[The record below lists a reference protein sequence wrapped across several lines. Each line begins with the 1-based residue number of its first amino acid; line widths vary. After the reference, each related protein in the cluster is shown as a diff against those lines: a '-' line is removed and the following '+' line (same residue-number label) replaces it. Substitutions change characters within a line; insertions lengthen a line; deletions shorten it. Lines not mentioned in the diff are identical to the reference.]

1 MGKIDEI
8 VRSALHEAAFM
19 GYDEDDEF
27 SQESFDELVNETVK
41 KIKKAIS

>member
-8 VRSALHEAAFM
+8 VRSALHEAAFI
-19 GYDEDDEF
+19 GYDKDDEF